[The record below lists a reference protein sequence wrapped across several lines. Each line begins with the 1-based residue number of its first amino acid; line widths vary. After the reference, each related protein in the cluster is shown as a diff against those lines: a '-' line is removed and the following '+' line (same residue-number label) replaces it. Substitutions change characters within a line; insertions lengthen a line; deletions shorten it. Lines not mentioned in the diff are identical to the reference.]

1 MKHYE
6 ATESTLEFSGR
17 IASALV
23 AHLNSKQTANV
34 LEHYG
39 LTKIDVNEWYNVNQ
53 VLTMINEIGNGP
65 NATTNLVSIGM
76 EAGRHFVEALP
87 DEVQGLPLAQILQM
101 EETMLHTQYRN
112 GDPGYIRVQQVSDKH
127 FIHDAHNSWPDDLV
141 YGFVYSVV
149 RHFRPANQHF
159 SIVKDKD
166 VLGQDMGGEFLRLH
180 IHLS

>member
-6 ATESTLEFSGR
+6 ATESTLEVSGR

-23 AHLNSKQTANV
+23 AHLNAKDTAKI

-39 LTKIDVNEWYNVNQ
+39 LTTIKPDDWYNVNQ

-76 EAGRHFVEALP
+76 EAGRHFVEGLP

-112 GDPGYIRVQQVSDKH
+112 GDPGYIRVQQVNEKH

-141 YGFVYSVV
+141 YGFVYAVV
-149 RHFRPANQHF
+149 HHCRPPNQHF

-166 VLGQDMGGEFLRLH
+166 VLGQDRGGAFLRLH